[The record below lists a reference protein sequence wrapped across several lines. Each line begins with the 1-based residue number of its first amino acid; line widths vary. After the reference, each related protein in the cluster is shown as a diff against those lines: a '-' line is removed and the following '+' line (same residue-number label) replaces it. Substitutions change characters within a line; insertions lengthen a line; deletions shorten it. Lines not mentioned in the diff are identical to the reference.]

1 MKITGRKKLRF
12 YLAYLRR
19 KESPNNPMKYHIGL
33 LLAPKNPNNDSNAA
47 MMYHAT
53 NLIDGDILAEKWIFE
68 HKMSVP
74 RTIRFGGVVLL
85 GKVPQNFSMETIT
98 PILEKVYVP
107 TLAEA
112 KEKDWHC
119 RHWVLDALEVN
130 TLDNFF
136 LECHLIFDLWYTY
149 SS

>member
-1 MKITGRKKLRF
+1 
-12 YLAYLRR
+12 
-19 KESPNNPMKYHIGL
+19 MKYHVGL
-33 LLAPKNPNNDSNAA
+33 LLAPKNPDNDSNAA

-136 LECHLIFDLWYTY
+136 GMPSHL
-149 SS
+149 